1 MFVRLGNNSE
11 KPERRV
17 SSIIWTVGNLLETV
31 ELTLNN
37 TKPFVVRFLLH
48 FSGTIGLL
56 GKKSPPFFILG
67 RSMKSQIAYL
77 RETRTFFYVD
87 QQNKKVFIDFGN
99 SLPINSDG
107 SMSTSHYGDLYVALP
122 KGEHPKLDCSDELM
136 WIGGVDY
143 KLPQWYRSTS
153 GIQTFPVKGSFSTQE
168 MTKLQN
174 SPLLVVEVSR

>member
-1 MFVRLGNNSE
+1 MFVRPGNNSE

-17 SSIIWTVGNLLETV
+17 SSIIWAVGNLLETV

-67 RSMKSQIAYL
+67 RSMKSQIDNL
-77 RETRTFFYVD
+77 QETFFYVD

-122 KGEHPKLDCSDELM
+122 KGEHPKLDCSD
-136 WIGGVDY
+136 DY
-143 KLPQWYRSTS
+143 KLPQWYRNTS
-153 GIQTFPVKGSFSTQE
+153 GIQTFPVKGSS
-168 MTKLQN
+168 
-174 SPLLVVEVSR
+174 SVV

>member
-1 MFVRLGNNSE
+1 
-11 KPERRV
+11 
-17 SSIIWTVGNLLETV
+17 
-31 ELTLNN
+31 
-37 TKPFVVRFLLH
+37 
-48 FSGTIGLL
+48 
-56 GKKSPPFFILG
+56 
-67 RSMKSQIAYL
+67 MKSQIAYL

>member
-37 TKPFVVRFLLH
+37 TKPFVVGFLLH

-67 RSMKSQIAYL
+67 RSMKSQIDNL
-77 RETRTFFYVD
+77 QETFFYVD

-99 SLPINSDG
+99 SLPVNSDG
-107 SMSTSHYGDLYVALP
+107 SMSTSHYGDL
-122 KGEHPKLDCSDELM
+122 
-136 WIGGVDY
+136 
-143 KLPQWYRSTS
+143 
-153 GIQTFPVKGSFSTQE
+153 
-168 MTKLQN
+168 
-174 SPLLVVEVSR
+174 

>member
-1 MFVRLGNNSE
+1 
-11 KPERRV
+11 
-17 SSIIWTVGNLLETV
+17 
-31 ELTLNN
+31 
-37 TKPFVVRFLLH
+37 
-48 FSGTIGLL
+48 
-56 GKKSPPFFILG
+56 
-67 RSMKSQIAYL
+67 MKSQIAYL
-77 RETRTFFYVD
+77 RETRTFFYMD

-136 WIGGVDY
+136 WIGSVDY
-143 KLPQWYRSTS
+143 KLPQWYRNTS

-174 SPLLVVEVSR
+174 SPLLVVEVSRYPPPPLPRWALPI